1 MSMTDP
7 ISDMLT
13 RIRNASKARKRAV
26 DVPNSN
32 IKREIA
38 RILKEEDFIKD
49 TIELPD
55 RRQGI
60 LRVYLKYSREDEPI
74 IKGLKRISRPG
85 LRKYYNF
92 DDVKRIVRS
101 QVGLTIMSTSQGI
114 MTDVDALKK
123 QCGGEALCAV
133 W

>member
-1 MSMTDP
+1 
-7 ISDMLT
+7 
-13 RIRNASKARKRAV
+13 V

-32 IKREIA
+32 VKREIA
-38 RILKEEDFIKD
+38 RVLKEEDFIKD
-49 TIELPD
+49 TLDLPD

-92 DDVKRIVRS
+92 DDVRRIVRT
-101 QVGLTIMSTSQGI
+101 QVGITIISTSQGI
-114 MTDVDALKK
+114 MTDAAALKK
-123 QCGGEALCAV
+123 RCGGEALCTV